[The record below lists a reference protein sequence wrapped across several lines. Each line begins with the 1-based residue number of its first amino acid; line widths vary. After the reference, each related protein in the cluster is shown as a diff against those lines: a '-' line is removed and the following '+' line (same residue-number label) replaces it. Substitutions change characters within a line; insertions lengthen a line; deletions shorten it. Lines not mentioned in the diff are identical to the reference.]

1 MKRFLR
7 MSAAA
12 AIAVMA
18 VLFVHMLWQRYACN
32 LEEADTKRRVERLYL
47 DPESISSR
55 MAAHDLLA
63 RVTDCIAIE
72 PADVGQYMLRAAL
85 LRILQRPDD
94 AVADYRHALTID
106 RRAEL
111 YMNIGEAEIESG
123 HKEEAVDAFT
133 LAALTQWS
141 FLAEIPEPQRDH
153 VSAEVTPLR
162 DAFFG
167 GRPTPKMFHQ
177 LQEQIV
183 TGGKSPSRHASGTA
197 D

>member
-1 MKRFLR
+1 MKRVLR
-7 MSAAA
+7 ISAAA

-18 VLFVHMLWQRYACN
+18 VLFVHRLWQRYACN

-47 DPESISSR
+47 DPESIASH
-55 MAAHDLLA
+55 MAAHALVA
-63 RVTDCIAIE
+63 RVTGCIEIE
-72 PADVGQYMLRAAL
+72 PAGVGQYMLRAAL
-85 LRILQRPDD
+85 FRILQRPDD

-111 YMNIGEAEIESG
+111 YMNIGDAEMESG
-123 HKEEAVDAFT
+123 HQEEAVDAFT

-141 FLAEIPEPQRDH
+141 FLAEIPEPQRDR
-153 VSAEVTPLR
+153 VSAAVTPLR

-167 GRPTPKMFHQ
+167 GRPIPGMFHEF
-177 LQEQIV
+177 QERIV
-183 TGGKSPSRHASGTA
+183 TGGKGPSHHPSGTA